1 MSEERDYS
9 YPGKTCWG
17 TEDLYLRQRSSKH
30 CSDTDVTDQEVAD
43 PLVVVVKLRADEN
56 MATYL
61 RIKLAVNSRKA
72 EGKGVDI

>member
-1 MSEERDYS
+1 M
-9 YPGKTCWG
+9 
-17 TEDLYLRQRSSKH
+17 
-30 CSDTDVTDQEVAD
+30 DQEVAD

-61 RIKLAVNSRKA
+61 RVKLTVNNRKV